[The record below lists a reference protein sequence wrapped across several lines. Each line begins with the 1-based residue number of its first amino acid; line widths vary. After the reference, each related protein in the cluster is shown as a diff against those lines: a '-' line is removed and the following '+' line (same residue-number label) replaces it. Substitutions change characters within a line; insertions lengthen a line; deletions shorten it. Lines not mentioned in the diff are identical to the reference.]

1 LSSDYKLLREDS
13 AVELS
18 SIEISNEKREV
29 LYDKYRDKIKVDP
42 ALNRTLVSFQANKRE
57 FFYRWFKYKEGFS
70 KKLVRYFL
78 KKYHPTPGIIL
89 DPFAGVGSTL
99 FAAREMDWKTV
110 GIELLPVGIY
120 SFDMRLASERIDLD
134 KFRKE
139 IDKFNNDFA
148 WDGSD
153 SSDLIKHI
161 PITKGAFPNEAE
173 MHLNSFLLYCKKI
186 SDLNIKKLFEFS
198 AFSILEEISYTR
210 KDGQYLRWD
219 YRANRSWGK
228 TKFNKGKI
236 YQFRLSIL
244 KKLNQIFQDLEL
256 GNGNGDDLFSET
268 NNKKRKLP
276 RPKMFNGSSLEKLPT
291 FDNSSFD
298 VIMTSPPYC
307 NRYDYTRTYA
317 LELVYLGQSEKKVK
331 NLRQNLLS
339 CTVENKEKRSYLENL
354 YTRLNKYNNFCKV
367 SYIYDSNEAMG
378 EVNNI
383 LNLLNNNKMLNNTNI
398 PRMVKNYFFE
408 MAFIIFEM
416 HRIIRN
422 GGYTI
427 MVNDNVRYGG
437 QEIPVDLILSDFAVK
452 FGFEIERIWTLPV
465 GKGNSSQQM
474 GNHGRSEL
482 RKCVYVWRKPS

>member
-1 LSSDYKLLREDS
+1 MES
-13 AVELS
+13 S
-18 SIEISNEKREV
+18 SIGISNEKRED
-29 LYDKYRDKIKVDP
+29 LYDIYRDKIEVDP

-57 FFYRWFKYKEGFS
+57 FFFRWFKYKEGFS

-78 KKYHPTPGIIL
+78 IKYHPTPGIIL

-99 FAAREMDWKTV
+99 FAAREMGWKTV
-110 GIELLPVGIY
+110 GIELLPVGLY
-120 SFDMRLASERIDLD
+120 SFEIRLASERIDLD
-134 KFRKE
+134 KLRKH
-139 IDKFNNDFA
+139 IDKLKDDITWGNTNTLDF
-148 WDGSD
+148 
-153 SSDLIKHI
+153 IKHI
-161 PITKGAFPNEAE
+161 PITEGAFPDEAE
-173 MHLNSFLLYCKKI
+173 MQLNSFLLYCNNI
-186 SDLNIKKLFEFS
+186 SDPNIKNLFEFS

-236 YQFRLSIL
+236 YPFKHSIFN
-244 KKLNQIFQDLEL
+244 KLNQLYQDLKL
-256 GNGNGDDLFSET
+256 GNGNGGDLFLDA
-268 NNKKRKLP
+268 NKRPRKLLK
-276 RPKMFNGSSLEKLPT
+276 PKMFKGSSLEKLPT
-291 FDNSSFD
+291 LDNDAFD

-317 LELVYLGQSEKKVK
+317 LELVFLGQSEKNVK

-339 CTVENKEKRSYLENL
+339 CTVENKEKVSHLENI
-354 YTRLNKYNNFCKV
+354 YTKLNKYGDFRKV
-367 SYIYDSNEAMG
+367 SAVYDSNQAMA

-383 LNLLNNNKMLNNTNI
+383 LSLLNKKRLLNNTNI

-408 MAFIIFEM
+408 MALIIFEM
-416 HRIIRN
+416 YRILKN

-437 QEIPVDLILSDFAVK
+437 QEIPVDLIMSDFAVK
-452 FGFEIERIWTLPV
+452 FGFEVEKIWILPV